1 MPYVGETMS
10 RDVVADVISGRA
22 DMEKIEKL
30 KNALKKYGTH
40 KVGCHKKC
48 CGRCD
53 CGLDSALGVK

>member
-1 MPYVGETMS
+1 VS
-10 RDVVADVISGRA
+10 K

-30 KNALKKYGTH
+30 KKALKKYGTH

-53 CGLDSALGVK
+53 CGLDAANA